1 MRSSQMVVFSLF
13 IAILLFVT
21 KENILEKNEYIARVI
36 SIDNNEL
43 IQRGV
48 SRIGGQRIEVEILS
62 KERKGKT
69 LKLINRLNGSA
80 EYDEYYEVG
89 NKILINIIESNGKI
103 IGSPV
108 SLYRIPT
115 LLNLLFIFAISLIIY
130 AKKIGIKSLFSFLAS
145 IIMIYYYLIPRI
157 LKGDSAMVVS
167 LIFISVLTGIIVFS
181 VAGFSKKGIVA
192 FLGTV
197 AGLVTAFIMTQ
208 IFLDG
213 LALTGLTMPMSQALI
228 TSGNFQINLID
239 ILYSGIIISA
249 SGAAMDIA
257 MDMAVSMEEILYNSP
272 DISRKD
278 LIKSGFNIGSA
289 VIGTMSTTLLLAY
302 TGGNITMMMLMV
314 DRGLSISNI
323 LNSKLISVEVAKTL
337 IGTTSLL
344 IVAPVTAFIAAFIYM
359 EGENKIKNEKFKFK
373 VKNNLA

>member
-1 MRSSQMVVFSLF
+1 MRSSQIVVFSLF
-13 IAILLFVT
+13 IAVLLFFT
-21 KENILEKNEYIARVI
+21 KENILEKDEYIAKVI
-36 SIDNNEL
+36 STSNSEL

-48 SRIGGQRIEVEILS
+48 SRIGGQRIEIEVLS
-62 KERKGKT
+62 KERKGEI

-80 EYDEYYEVG
+80 EYDEYYKEG
-89 NKILINIIESNGKI
+89 NKILVNIKESNGKVI
-103 IGSPV
+103 VSPV

-115 LLNLLFIFAISLIIY
+115 LLTLLFIFAVSLTVY
-130 AKKIGIKSLFSFLAS
+130 AKKVGIKSLFSFLAS
-145 IIMIYYYLIPRI
+145 IIMVYYYLIPRI

-167 LIFISVLTGIIVFS
+167 LIFISSLTGIIVFS
-181 VAGFSKKGIVA
+181 VAGFTKKGVVA

-197 AGLVTAFIMTQ
+197 AGLITSLIMTL

-228 TSGNFQINLID
+228 TSGNFQINLVD

-323 LNSKLISVEVAKTL
+323 LNSKLISVEIAKTL

-359 EGENKIKNEKFKFK
+359 ESESRIKDKKIEYKIKN
-373 VKNNLA
+373 NLI